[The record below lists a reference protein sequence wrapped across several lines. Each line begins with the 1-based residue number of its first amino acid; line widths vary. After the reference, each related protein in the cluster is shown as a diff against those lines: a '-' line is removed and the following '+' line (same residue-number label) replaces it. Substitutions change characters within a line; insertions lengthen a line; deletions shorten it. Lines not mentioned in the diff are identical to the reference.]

1 MYDLTKNIVG
11 NEANMD
17 LMVPAVLEQHDY
29 EPSAKDMQKLEYLVG
44 LTFRFRL
51 HFEHKV
57 SLLCVFL

>member
-1 MYDLTKNIVG
+1 MYDFTKNIVC

-51 HFEHKV
+51 HF
-57 SLLCVFL
+57 